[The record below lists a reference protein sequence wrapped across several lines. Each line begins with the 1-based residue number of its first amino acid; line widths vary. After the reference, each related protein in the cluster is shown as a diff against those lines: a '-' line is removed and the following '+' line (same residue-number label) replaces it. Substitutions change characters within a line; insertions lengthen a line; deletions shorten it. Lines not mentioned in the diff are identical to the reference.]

1 MYTVRYSERSKK
13 QLKKLDKSV
22 QRLILNWIGKNLEG
36 CENPRAKGK
45 GLVENYSGE
54 WRYRIGDYRL
64 ICDIHDKQLTILAI
78 SIGHRSSIYR

>member
-1 MYTVRYSERSKK
+1 MYAVRYSERAKK

-45 GLVENYSGE
+45 GLMENHSGE
-54 WRYRIGDYRL
+54 WRYRVGDYRL
-64 ICDIHDKQLTILAI
+64 ICDIQDNQLTIVAV
-78 SIGHRSSIYR
+78 SIGHRSQIYR

>member
-1 MYTVRYSERSKK
+1 MYAVRYSERAKK

-45 GLVENYSGE
+45 GLVENHSGE
-54 WRYRIGDYRL
+54 WRYRVGDYRL
-64 ICDIHDKQLTILAI
+64 ICDIQDNQLTIVAV
-78 SIGHRSSIYR
+78 SIGHRSQIYR

>member
-1 MYTVRYSERSKK
+1 MYAVRYSERAKK

-45 GLVENYSGE
+45 GLVENHSEE
-54 WRYRIGDYRL
+54 WRYRVGDYRL
-64 ICDIHDKQLTILAI
+64 ICDIQDNQLTIVAV
-78 SIGHRSSIYR
+78 SIGHRSQVYR

>member
-1 MYTVRYSERSKK
+1 MYTVRYTTRAEK

-45 GLVENYSGE
+45 GLVENHSGE

-64 ICDIHDKQLTILAI
+64 ICDIQDNQLTIFAV
-78 SIGHRSSIYR
+78 SIGHRSQIYR

>member
-1 MYTVRYSERSKK
+1 MYTVRYTTKAEK

-45 GLVENYSGE
+45 GLVENHSGE

-64 ICDIHDKQLTILAI
+64 ICDIQDNQLTIVAV
-78 SIGHRSSIYR
+78 SIGHRSEIYR